1 MLEAE
6 FVLCTGHSSAASDQ
20 ANLRVGKLANTTEFR
35 CAEHPVRFEVGVD
48 DDATLAPGFVT
59 DMLLG
64 PSLLKGSL
72 ELLPLCKQRLF
83 KTSIDNLLPI
93 IDTITLPILEVAEE
107 EKCFRL
113 NASKICLAI
122 YTTYACQL

>member
-1 MLEAE
+1 MLKAE
-6 FVLCTGHSSAASDQ
+6 LVLGAWHSSAASDE
-20 ANLRVGKLANTTEFR
+20 AHSRVGKLTNSTKLGSAK
-35 CAEHPVRFEVGVD
+35 HSVRLEVGVD

-83 KTSIDNLLPI
+83 KTSIDYLLPI
-93 IDTITLPILEVAEE
+93 IDAIALPILEIAEE
-107 EKCFRL
+107 EECFGI
-113 NASKICLAI
+113 NVSKICLVE
-122 YTTYACQL
+122 L

>member
-6 FVLCTGHSSAASDQ
+6 LVLCPWHRSTASDE
-20 ANLRVGKLANTTEFR
+20 AHSRVGKLTHSTELGS
-35 CAEHPVRFEVGVD
+35 AKHSVRLEVGVD
-48 DDATLAPGFVT
+48 DDATLASGFVT
-59 DMLLG
+59 DVLLR

-72 ELLPLCKQRLF
+72 QLLPLCKQRLLQ
-83 KTSIDNLLPI
+83 TSIGNLLPI

-107 EKCFRL
+107 EECFRL
-113 NASKICLAI
+113 NVSKICLAI